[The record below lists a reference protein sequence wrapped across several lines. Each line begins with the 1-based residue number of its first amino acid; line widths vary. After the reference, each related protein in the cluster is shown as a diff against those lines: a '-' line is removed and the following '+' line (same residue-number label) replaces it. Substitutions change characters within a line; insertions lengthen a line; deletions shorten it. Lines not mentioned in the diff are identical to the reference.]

1 MNLYIHEWPDSTA
14 TLMFDNGASMF
25 TFDNL
30 ARAIEA
36 CNEWYR
42 NYGHVIIQRS
52 TTQDLSCSN
61 LC

>member
-25 TFDNL
+25 TFENL

-42 NYGHVIIQRS
+42 HYGHIIIQRNS
-52 TTQDLSCSN
+52 TQDLSCST